1 MNLLS
6 VIRYIN
12 HVCLR
17 IFQIV
22 VSNTKLLTYSFVY
35 NQNGNQFVCKGKLI
49 NSSISVRGKNNRIII
64 SGGVFVNMTIDI
76 RGEGHQLILD
86 KGVSFHEGGRIVM
99 EDRNCSI
106 RVGENTD
113 FVSCFFA
120 VRDSGTNVMIGKSC
134 MFSALT
140 IVRTS
145 DAHSILNSEG
155 KRINPGKDVYIGD
168 HVWVGYGANILKNT
182 DIGNN
187 AIVGTQSVVAGIS
200 VPDGCVV
207 AGNPARIVKNNINW
221 CRQRI

>member
-1 MNLLS
+1 
-6 VIRYIN
+6 
-12 HVCLR
+12 
-17 IFQIV
+17 
-22 VSNTKLLTYSFVY
+22 
-35 NQNGNQFVCKGKLI
+35 
-49 NSSISVRGKNNRIII
+49 
-64 SGGVFVNMTIDI
+64 
-76 RGEGHQLILD
+76 
-86 KGVSFHEGGRIVM
+86 
-99 EDRNCSI
+99 
-106 RVGENTD
+106 
-113 FVSCFFA
+113 
-120 VRDSGTNVMIGKSC
+120 

-221 CRQRI
+221 CRQRIECKNCLFLHTVET